1 MRCEYLE
8 FELVSPL
15 SPFISTKVESCCDW
29 QAPAESGLPIFLFRH
44 SYSAPHVTSHPA
56 MLPVSQNEAGDVNEG
71 IQTVIERI
79 AELTSVT
86 TGRVLNNF
94 PSED

>member
-1 MRCEYLE
+1 
-8 FELVSPL
+8 
-15 SPFISTKVESCCDW
+15 
-29 QAPAESGLPIFLFRH
+29 
-44 SYSAPHVTSHPA
+44 